1 MTGAALSVILHR
13 LFRGTVILAVHRMY
27 GQKTRRRC
35 FRRALKN
42 YEIVLVFSLSKGE
55 EAAQALK
62 TKFTDLISKHGTLG
76 EVEEWGKRKL
86 AYPINYETE
95 GYYVIAQFSSEESFP
110 AELDRVINI
119 TDGVLRSLIVAKG
132 E

>member
-1 MTGAALSVILHR
+1 M
-13 LFRGTVILAVHRMY
+13 
-27 GQKTRRRC
+27 
-35 FRRALKN
+35 ALKN

-62 TKFTDLISKHGTLG
+62 TKFTDLIS